1 MLMVVGLPNKWYKY
15 KVFLL
20 EGIKVREVLNFRESR
35 EEGYILEKQL
45 LFNREVFVYKNRPK
59 SIDDMLKRTA
69 GKYPNKEAIIT
80 DNVRLTYS
88 ELIESTEQVALH
100 LQHYYKL
107 QKGDRVALLIG
118 NKLEFVQMF
127 LACATLGIITVPL
140 NIRSSEEELIYMLNH
155 ADVSLICADS
165 DYRNV
170 VEIWQRKDESQ
181 SAIFLEQTSNT
192 FNSELFASIFDKN
205 YDHVTLQKPNVH
217 EEDPLYIIF
226 TSGTTGLPKGAIG
239 SHVNVIHS
247 ALNYNKILKLP
258 EETRTLIA
266 VPLFHVTGLIGQ
278 LFYMMLIGGTSVLM
292 QNYQTEQFLKRI
304 EEERITFLFNV
315 PAIYIMMLNH
325 RTFDNTNVSTLK
337 TIAYG
342 GAPMSQETIEHLME
356 KLPDIFLH
364 NAYGAT
370 ETSSPATI
378 MPQQQYEDIVLGSV
392 GQPVPVS
399 EMKIIGENDEI
410 LPPGEVGELYI
421 KGPMIIGEYWRN
433 DTENKKNFV
442 DGFWKSGDMAMI
454 DKEDFV
460 YIMDRKKDM
469 INRGGEKI
477 FSVEVENCL
486 YEHPHILE
494 VAVVGVSDDIFG
506 EAVKAFIVPKLNE
519 NVDLQNVQSFLKGK
533 LAKYKIPEYVEIIEE
548 MPRNAGGKILKNE
561 LTGQSK

>member
-45 LFNREVFVYKNRPK
+45 LFNREVLVYKNRPK
-59 SIDDMLKRTA
+59 SNDDMLKRTA

>member
-266 VPLFHVTGLIGQ
+266 VPLFHV
-278 LFYMMLIGGTSVLM
+278 
-292 QNYQTEQFLKRI
+292 
-304 EEERITFLFNV
+304 
-315 PAIYIMMLNH
+315 
-325 RTFDNTNVSTLK
+325 
-337 TIAYG
+337 
-342 GAPMSQETIEHLME
+342 
-356 KLPDIFLH
+356 
-364 NAYGAT
+364 
-370 ETSSPATI
+370 
-378 MPQQQYEDIVLGSV
+378 
-392 GQPVPVS
+392 
-399 EMKIIGENDEI
+399 
-410 LPPGEVGELYI
+410 
-421 KGPMIIGEYWRN
+421 
-433 DTENKKNFV
+433 
-442 DGFWKSGDMAMI
+442 
-454 DKEDFV
+454 
-460 YIMDRKKDM
+460 
-469 INRGGEKI
+469 
-477 FSVEVENCL
+477 
-486 YEHPHILE
+486 
-494 VAVVGVSDDIFG
+494 
-506 EAVKAFIVPKLNE
+506 
-519 NVDLQNVQSFLKGK
+519 
-533 LAKYKIPEYVEIIEE
+533 
-548 MPRNAGGKILKNE
+548 
-561 LTGQSK
+561 